1 MIRLIKPY
9 LSFDEMKGDFAEI
22 LDGGILTKGRF
33 SKLLPQKVCE
43 YTGAKHAFLTT
54 SATTALTMCLRLI
67 GAGPGDEVIV
77 SDFSFPA
84 SVNVIEDVGATPVF
98 ADVSRETFNATAETI
113 AELITARTK
122 ALIFVD
128 GLGNPSGTDQI
139 AALCREKGV
148 VMIEDAACAI
158 GSSVNGRKTGNIAD
172 LTCFSLHP
180 RKLITGGEG
189 GIITTNSDAYADE
202 LRYKL
207 NHGQDA
213 SSGAFIDYGYN
224 YRMPEL
230 NCAMVCRQLDK
241 LDDIVADRIR
251 QQAAYAEGLA
261 PLGFIAQR
269 HDANA
274 VHNMQ
279 SIVFRLPDGMDQDAL
294 FGHLRAHDIECIFG
308 TYCLSECAYYQNKYH
323 SIQPNAQYLMHHTIT
338 LPCYAGVPVADV
350 VACIAEYCA
359 EQA

>member
-9 LSFDEMKGDFAEI
+9 LSFEEMQDDFAEI
-22 LDGGILTKGRF
+22 LGSGLLTKGRF
-33 SKLLPQKVCE
+33 SKLLPKKVCA
-43 YTGAKHAFLTT
+43 YTGAKHAFLAT

-98 ADVSRETFNATAETI
+98 ADVSRDTFNVAPETV
-113 AELITARTK
+113 AALITPRTK

-128 GLGNPSGTDQI
+128 ALGNPSGAAQI
-139 AALCREKGV
+139 AALCRDKGV

-158 GSSVNGRKTGNIAD
+158 GSSVNGVKTGNIAD

-189 GIITTNSDAYADE
+189 GIITTNNDAYADV
-202 LRYKL
+202 LAYKL

-213 SSGAFIDYGYN
+213 AGAFVDYGYN

-230 NCAMVCRQLDK
+230 NCAMVVKQLEK
-241 LDDIVADRIR
+241 LDAIVAERIA
-251 QQAAYAEGLA
+251 QQADYARRLE
-261 PLGFIAQR
+261 PLGFVAQT
-269 HDANA
+269 HDADV

-279 SIVFRLPDGMDQDAL
+279 SVVFRLPEGVDQQAL
-294 FGHLRAHDIECIFG
+294 FAFLRERDVECIFG
-308 TYCLSECAYYQNKYH
+308 TYCLSDCEYYRRKYRNV
-323 SIQPNAQYLMHHTIT
+323 QPVAQYLEHHTIT
-338 LPCYAGVPVADV
+338 LPCYAGVPVAE
-350 VACIAEYCA
+350 VADCVAAYLR
-359 EQA
+359 QR